1 MITKKELEIRY
12 AKAKVNFRKSYK
24 LKPKEIEGMTQ
35 YWSGVCNTYR
45 LILNE
50 EYGKDKW
57 DDKLYYKLY
66 KNTYK

>member
-1 MITKKELEIRY
+1 
-12 AKAKVNFRKSYK
+12 
-24 LKPKEIEGMTQ
+24 MTQ

-57 DDKLYYKLY
+57 DDKLY